1 MTGIK
6 WSIKEEQGLG
16 SLEPSMV
23 ATVRTGP
30 DNKRFILVLDSGL
43 KKSYCKKSGQNKPCS
58 NGFARGEK
66 KGAFQPD
73 QAQEILFKIGSTG
86 RSKQVVIILFEGEW
100 WPKSLLPLN
109 EASGCQLDVIQVH
122 SMKGNN
128 SFTG

>member
-1 MTGIK
+1 MALHEG
-6 WSIKEEQGLG
+6 G
-16 SLEPSMV
+16 
-23 ATVRTGP
+23 
-30 DNKRFILVLDSGL
+30 
-43 KKSYCKKSGQNKPCS
+43 
-58 NGFARGEK
+58 K

-86 RSKQVVIILFEGEW
+86 RSKQVVIILFEAEW
-100 WPKSLLPLN
+100 WPKSLQPLN